1 MKKPCFVFSSSPE
14 YEKWFTWFRRAYLHN
29 TMLWKQRELV
39 IWMTNPKKKSETYKH
54 KFPWW
59 KSSILFK
66 YGIPPPLPSNICF
79 AFLPSFY
86 FKTSFE
92 RSTSQSSKL
101 SKIFGTFSKRYA
113 FFLFSIWAWMGQI
126 QWNEISNLRQKNH
139 KWILQKLGRFQLESN
154 FFFRLLCVSIV
165 VLLLAMCASAVITW
179 GKALWDSEPFP
190 ESKLSEAEWYM
201 YFYS

>member
-1 MKKPCFVFSSSPE
+1 MYSPAHQNMKSDLLGLEGHIYTIQCYGNKE
-14 YEKWFTWFRRAYLHN
+14 NWLYEWPIL
-29 TMLWKQRELV
+29 
-39 IWMTNPKKKSETYKH
+39 KKSLKPININFHDERVQY
-54 KFPWW
+54 F
-59 KSSILFK
+59 LNMEF
-66 YGIPPPLPSNICF
+66 PPLPSNICF

-139 KWILQKLGRFQLESN
+139 KWILQKLGRFQPESN